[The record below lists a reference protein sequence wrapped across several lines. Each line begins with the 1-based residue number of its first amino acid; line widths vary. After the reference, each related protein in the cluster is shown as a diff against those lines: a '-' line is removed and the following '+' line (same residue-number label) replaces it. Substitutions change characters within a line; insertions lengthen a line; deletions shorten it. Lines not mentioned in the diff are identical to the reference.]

1 MLGAVERRTRRTVN
15 LMKLSE
21 SLRRVSRLSEMQ
33 RYSGTGLISVQKK
46 EKNERVSAFA
56 NEIHI
61 AKTTRQVATT
71 RTLGSHAN
79 GTCGCLRLKS

>member
-1 MLGAVERRTRRTVN
+1 M
-15 LMKLSE
+15 
-21 SLRRVSRLSEMQ
+21 SRLSEMQ
-33 RYSGTGLISVQKK
+33 RYNGTGLISVQKK

-79 GTCGCLRLKS
+79 GMCVSKTEKLKDLNV